1 MKHNNICIIRI
12 LEGEKKEQGLENL
25 FEKVMTENFLDLVGE
40 KVIQIQES
48 QRVPIKMKPKRSTP
62 RHIIIKMAKFKDK
75 ERILKAERE
84 KELVPYKGAMTGLS
98 ADFSRETLQSRREL
112 HEIFQVMKSKYL
124 KPRLLYLERL
134 SLKMK
139 GEIRSFPETKKAKGY
154 VSTKPAL
161 QK

>member
-1 MKHNNICIIRI
+1 MKRNNICIIRI

-75 ERILKAERE
+75 ERILKEAKE
-84 KELVPYKGAMTGLS
+84 KQLITYKGTP
-98 ADFSRETLQSRREL
+98 
-112 HEIFQVMKSKYL
+112 I
-124 KPRLLYLERL
+124 RLAAY
-134 SLKMK
+134 
-139 GEIRSFPETKKAKGY
+139 F
-154 VSTKPAL
+154 
-161 QK
+161 